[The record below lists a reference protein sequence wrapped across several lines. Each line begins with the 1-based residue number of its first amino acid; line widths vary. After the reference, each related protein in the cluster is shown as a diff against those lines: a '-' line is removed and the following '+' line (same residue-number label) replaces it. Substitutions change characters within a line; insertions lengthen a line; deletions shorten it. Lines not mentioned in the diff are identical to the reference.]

1 MIRRC
6 LALLAVLMLFVY
18 SRHAGA
24 QPPAPEAG
32 TEAGTSALGPG
43 GAKVEKSGDE
53 DDETDEE
60 EERETKSSY
69 RIHPSGRRYRV
80 RFDPASRVTLS
91 GGLGVMHDGEGSAV
105 AAFEAGFS
113 FSYRK
118 VYRFGG
124 GADRITWQIDHQLTS
139 GVVRPFLRHAGGV
152 PSMDASLYR
161 ATLLRHSASPS
172 IVLPLAPPVT
182 IGFPFDV
189 GLDAEL
195 GRVTVPVMPLSPGA
209 PEGSATPPV
218 LAVPGQPWLHLGV
231 ARVSFT
237 LDPWRSGQVGRSLAL
252 GVGVRYDVDVYPA
265 PTLETPVFVH
275 RVAPLTSGSVRFRY
289 QTDDGLLML
298 DAYGEAAPH
307 WTSEDRWDLFA
318 NVSARVDRTL
328 VAINDQPIG
337 AYAEAGYRYLPEGA
351 GAPALHDVR
360 GTLGIAASLS
370 LK

>member
-1 MIRRC
+1 VIRRC
-6 LALLAVLMLFVY
+6 LALLAAVVLCVY
-18 SRHAGA
+18 ATRAQAEPPASGDASSAGA
-24 QPPAPEAG
+24 AAK
-32 TEAGTSALGPG
+32 PG
-43 GAKVEKSGDE
+43 KADGDDDE
-53 DDETDEE
+53 DETDEE
-60 EERETKSSY
+60 ESKDRKSSY
-69 RIHPSGRRYRV
+69 RVHPSGRRYRV
-80 RFDPASRVTLS
+80 RFDPASRVTV
-91 GGLGVMHDGEGSAV
+91 GAGLGVMHDGEGSAL

-139 GVVRPFLRHAGGV
+139 GLVRPFVRHGGDV
-152 PSMDASLYR
+152 PSMDAVLYR
-161 ATLLRHSASPS
+161 ATLLRHSESPS
-172 IVLPLAPPVT
+172 IVLPMSPPVT

-195 GRVTVPVMPLSPGA
+195 GRVTVPVTPVALPGVSAEGA
-209 PEGSATPPV
+209 P
-218 LAVPGQPWLHLGV
+218 LAPGPAVEPWLHLGV

-252 GVGVRYDVDVYPA
+252 GVGVRYDVDVYPS
-265 PTLETPVFVH
+265 PTLQTPVFVH
-275 RVAPLTSGSVRFRY
+275 RVAPLTSGSARFRY

-298 DAYGEAAPH
+298 DAYGEVAPH
-307 WTSEDRWDLFA
+307 WTSEGRWDLFA
-318 NVSARVDRTL
+318 NVSARLDRTL
-328 VAINDQPIG
+328 IAINDQPIG

-360 GTLGIAASLS
+360 ATLGIAASLS